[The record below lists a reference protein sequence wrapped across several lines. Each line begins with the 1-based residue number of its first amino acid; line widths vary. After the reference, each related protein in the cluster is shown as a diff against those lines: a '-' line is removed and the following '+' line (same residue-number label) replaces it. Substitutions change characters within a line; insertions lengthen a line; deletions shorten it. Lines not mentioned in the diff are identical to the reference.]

1 MANYKN
7 KRRKELKEKRR
18 IKRKYARRRFW
29 ALMII
34 FFIVWYFNNYT
45 LKITSTSVTS
55 PKISEPVRLAV
66 LSDYHVHA
74 GSISSSSIM
83 AKLEKIDPDAVM
95 ILGDM
100 YSRDGSENDRNRAIW
115 LMSDIAAEYP
125 AYFVSGDH
133 DISSNYLTKLAEN
146 NVHVMNYAAEN
157 MILKGQEIR
166 IMGIDNVYYTATFDL
181 RKEFTIVPS
190 CYNILLAHIP
200 NYTKFSDFGAD
211 LTLCADTHGGMV
223 RLPIIGTLFDPL
235 TNRYL
240 PTLRSGT
247 VYDKGW
253 FEYESGSMFI
263 TSGIGDSPY
272 ALRFW
277 NRPEIVSIDILP
289 LPTT

>member
-34 FFIVWYFNNYT
+34 FFGIWYFNNYT
-45 LKITSTSVTS
+45 LKITSTSVAS

-74 GSISSSSIM
+74 GSISSSAIM
-83 AKLEKIDPDAVM
+83 TKLEKIDPDAVM

-125 AYFVSGDH
+125 VYFVSGDH

-157 MILKGQEIR
+157 MLLKGQEIC
-166 IMGIDNVYYTATFDL
+166 IMGIDNVYYTPTFDL
-181 RKEFTIVPS
+181 QKEFTIDPG

-200 NYTKFSDFGAD
+200 NYTKFSGFGAD

-253 FEYESGSMFI
+253 FEYDGGSMFI

-289 LPTT
+289 Q